1 MIKLE
6 DIIIRTNKGKVILEN
21 INLFF
26 PTGSVIW
33 VDGRPGS
40 GKTSLINL
48 LGLVTPPMAGSYS
61 FMGKNLKKLHRNEI
75 LQCHKEIS
83 IVFEKRKFIENFS
96 VKENIIFPMIM
107 NNDRI
112 EEIEYA
118 LKELVPWLNLDN
130 IIDESICSL
139 SSSEIKTVQFARAI
153 IARPR
158 LLLID
163 NFFSNIESSLEK
175 KMIYLTLALNKIGT
189 TVVIVGK
196 SPENSLIRYD
206 LKYNITNKTINEVRN
221 SS

>member
-6 DIIIRTNKGKVILEN
+6 DIIIRTNKGKIILEN

-33 VDGRPGS
+33 VDGSPGS

-48 LGLVTPPMAGSYS
+48 LGLVTPPLEGSYS
-61 FMGKNLKKLHRNEI
+61 FMGKKLKKLHKKEI
-75 LQCHKEIS
+75 LQCRKEIS
-83 IVFEKRKFIENFS
+83 IVFEKRIFIENFS
-96 VKENIIFPMIM
+96 VKENIIFPMII

-112 EEIEYA
+112 EEIEYT
-118 LKELVPWLNLDN
+118 LKELIPWLNLDN
-130 IIDESICSL
+130 IIDESIYSL

-153 IARPR
+153 ITRPR

-196 SPENSLIRYD
+196 SPENSLISYD